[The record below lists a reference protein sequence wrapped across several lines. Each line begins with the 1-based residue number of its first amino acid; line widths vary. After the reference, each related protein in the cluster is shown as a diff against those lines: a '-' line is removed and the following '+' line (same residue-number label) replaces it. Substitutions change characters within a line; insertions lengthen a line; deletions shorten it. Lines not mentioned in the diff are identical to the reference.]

1 MKKGSH
7 SKVILTALFAL
18 LCGGVFAQSN
28 VDSPYSM
35 FGLGQVRNKTM
46 NTRLQGMGDV
56 ANAMSGKNLINAA
69 NPASYALIDTLS
81 FLFDASF
88 YAKASTFS
96 TSALSEKASAS
107 SFDYVAMGW
116 AFTKWWKAAVGAQPY
131 SNVGYNV
138 VTSFYDE
145 GLGSYNQ
152 TFQGEGGLNQVFIGN
167 AFRLGEHFAV
177 GANVNY
183 VFGDSKSITTL
194 TFPDST
200 YLISSRRSRDIMI
213 SSFMFDYGLQYQQRL
228 GQDLTLTAG
237 LTYNQKVNLK
247 GSQTIFIRS
256 LEASEDN
263 TSNATEYLIDTI
275 FWDKNNDA
283 RFTMPQGFGVGLAL
297 HKNNRWTV
305 GADFNWDQWSAFRRN
320 GVNDSLQNAWRVSV
334 GGEYLPTSTSVSN
347 YWTKVSY
354 RLGGFYEKTFLAIN
368 GQSINK
374 IGVTG
379 GMTFP
384 LPRTLSKANVALEVG
399 KCGTKSANLIQENF
413 VKLTVGVSIYERWFL
428 KRKYK

>member
-1 MKKGSH
+1 MKKS
-7 SKVILTALFAL
+7 SPNRLILTALLAM
-18 LCGGVFAQSN
+18 LCGGVFAQAN

-46 NTRLQGMGDV
+46 NTRLQGMGGV
-56 ANAMSGKNLINAA
+56 SAALGGKSLVNAA
-69 NPASYALIDTLS
+69 NPASYAFIDTLS

-88 YAKASTFS
+88 YAKSSTFS
-96 TSALSEKASAS
+96 TSSLSEKASAA

-116 AFTKWWKAAVGAQPY
+116 GITKWWKMGVGVQPF

-138 VTSFYDE
+138 VTSFNDE
-145 GLGSYNQ
+145 MLGSYDQ
-152 TFQGEGGLNQVFIGN
+152 TFRGEGGLNQVFIGN

-213 SSFMFDYGLQYQQRL
+213 SSFMFDYGLQYQQPL
-228 GQDLTLTAG
+228 GKGFALTAG
-237 LTYNQKVNLK
+237 ITYNQKVNLR

-256 LEASEDN
+256 LEATENNS
-263 TSNATEYLIDTI
+263 SVATEYLIDTI

-283 RFTMPQGFGVGLAL
+283 RFTMPQGFGVGVAL
-297 HKNNRWTV
+297 HKSNRWTV
-305 GADFNWDQWSAFRRN
+305 AADFNWDQWTAFRRN

-334 GGEYLPTSTSVSN
+334 GGEYIPTSSSVSN
-347 YWTKVSY
+347 YWTKMSY
-354 RLGGFYEKTFLAIN
+354 RFGGFFEQTYLTIN

-374 IGVTG
+374 IGVTA
-379 GMTFP
+379 GMAFP
-384 LPRTLSKANVALEVG
+384 LPRTLSRANLSLEIG
-399 KCGTKSANLIQENF
+399 KCGTKSANLIQENY